1 MKIEKTKNDITM
13 KTSAPLSKV
22 QYGLYVE
29 CVAHLGEACYN
40 LPYLYVLDGTLDGV
54 KLCRAIETAVAA
66 HPTLFTRIELNNE
79 GDPLQTIDDTETFT
93 LEIENG
99 TLKESGVRSQES
111 EDGWTFNGQPLIVP
125 FDIYKDR
132 LFHIR
137 LFKDAE
143 HFYFFLDIHHII
155 GDGTTLKVM
164 LSDIDKVYGG
174 GTLEPEAMTMAE
186 VATAEAELRKTAA
199 FDEGKQWYA
208 QNFDCGDCFTQLMPD
223 LEEPEHSEASMVRT
237 LDVEMSEVDAY
248 CKEKGIFKSNFFTTA
263 YSFLLA
269 KYNNEQESLFTTI
282 YNGRSDKRFLHSVG
296 MTVKTLPVY
305 AKFDNETKVLDYL
318 KAGQD
323 QMGGVRKHEAY
334 AFSDAVNDLGIQSN
348 SMFAWHGMMF
358 ADEQLCGKPM
368 KTIRLCNSTLEA
380 SLYLKAFILNGK
392 YQVKAEYNSNEYSE
406 EIIRQYLESYEAVI
420 KGFLSKEYLR
430 EVDITTASQTEV
442 LDSFNQTDVDYDDTQ
457 TIVSLFRRQAKAT
470 PDNIA
475 VVYKDK
481 RFTYKDVDE
490 ISDRIAGFVAAKG
503 LGAEDVVSV
512 LIPRCEWMAIASLG
526 VLKAGCAYQPLDPTY
541 PKERLNFM
549 MQDAN
554 AKLLIA
560 DEELRPIVDEY
571 KGDVLLTKELLSLPA
586 LTAEANSQLSTLNSQ
601 LSPSSLFILLYTSG
615 STGVPKGCQLMH
627 SNLVCFCHW
636 YQTFY
641 DLKPENKVAAYA
653 SYGFD
658 ACMMDMYPALTCGAT
673 VHIVPE
679 ELRLDLIALN
689 DYFEQNQITHSFMT
703 TQVGYQFAS
712 NIENHSLKFLSTGG
726 EKLASL
732 TPPKDFQFYN
742 VYGPTE
748 TTVLITRYHVDQK
761 LKDIPIGKALDNVH
775 LYVVDPQGHRLPVGA
790 AGELWVSGPQVSR
803 GYLNRPEKTAEVY
816 IGNPF
821 TDDKKY
827 ARVYRSGDIVRYLP
841 SGDIQFVG
849 RRDGQVKIR
858 GFRIELKEVEAVI
871 REFPGIK
878 DATVQA
884 FDEEGGSG
892 GKFVAAYIVSDQQI
906 DIEAL
911 NNFIM
916 DQKPPYMVP
925 AVTMQIDAI
934 PLNQNQKVNKR
945 ALPKPEKKAAV
956 VEESNVPMNVLG
968 EELHEM
974 IAGIVNNSDFGVTT
988 VLGYAGLTSI
998 SAIKLAVQ
1006 MNKRFGVT
1014 LDSKTLVKSGTL
1026 QSIENEI
1033 LKAMMAGHAT
1043 TTEAAAPKQEAP
1055 STAPLSYAQTGVYF
1069 ECLKNPTSTVYN
1081 IPYLLSYPAGIE
1093 AGKLA
1098 DIVKRVVEAHP
1109 ELSIHFT
1116 TEGDAIVQTLAD
1128 CLPVE
1133 VPITEM
1139 SDEALVAYKNEFV
1152 RPFNL
1157 QKAPLYRF
1165 EVVKTES
1172 GVHLLMDVHH
1182 LVFDGGSA
1190 DLLIRQIGSAL
1201 EGAVVEKE
1209 NYSYLDFV
1217 SDQQKAEDS
1226 DTFKSAQQFFA
1237 EKLQTCEGASEIPAD
1252 LPKTNQ
1258 QGFIG
1263 EAVCPTDHDKAA
1275 AFCRQQV
1282 SRR

>member
-1 MKIEKTKNDITM
+1 M

-29 CVAHLGEACYN
+29 CVAHQGEACYN
-40 LPYLYVLDGTLDGV
+40 LPYLYVLDGTLEEE
-54 KLCRAIETAVAA
+54 KLKKAIETAVAA
-66 HPTLFTRIELNNE
+66 HHTLFTRIELNE
-79 GDPLQTIDDTETFT
+79 QGDPLQTIDDTETFT
-93 LEIENG
+93 LNIEHVDDIEAEK
-99 TLKESGVRSQES
+99 LRM
-111 EDGWTFNGQPLIVP
+111 IVP

-137 LFKDAE
+137 LLKDAE
-143 HFYFFLDIHHII
+143 HFYFFLDIHHLI

-186 VATAEAELRKTAA
+186 VAIAEAELRKTSA

-237 LDVEMSEVDAY
+237 LDVEMAEVDAF
-248 CKEKGIFKSNFFTTA
+248 CKEKGIFKSNFFTTV

-282 YNGRSDKRFLHSVG
+282 YNGRTDKRFLHSVG

-318 KAGQD
+318 KSGQD
-323 QMGGVRKHEAY
+323 QMSGVRQHEAY
-334 AFSDAVNDLGIQSN
+334 AFSDALNDLGLQSN

-406 EIIRQYLESYEAVI
+406 EIIRQYLESYEAVV
-420 KGFLSKEYLR
+420 KGFLTQEYLR
-430 EVDITTASQTEV
+430 DVNITTASQIEV

-470 PDNIA
+470 PESIA
-475 VVYKDK
+475 VVYKD
-481 RFTYKDVDE
+481 RTFTYAEVDA

-549 MQDAN
+549 MQDAS

-560 DEELRPIVDEY
+560 DEELRSIVDEY
-571 KGDVLLTKELLSLPA
+571 QGDVLLTKDLLALPA
-586 LTAEANSQLSTLNSQ
+586 VAELPAE
-601 LSPSSLFILLYTSG
+601 PKPESLFILLYTSG

-627 SNLVCFCHW
+627 SNIVCFCHW
-636 YQTFY
+636 YQRFY
-641 DLKPENKVAAYA
+641 SLKPEHKVAAYA

-673 VHIVPE
+673 LYIVPE

-703 TQVGYQFAS
+703 TQVGYQFAA
-712 NIENHSLKFLSTGG
+712 NIENHSLKFLSAGG

-732 TPPKDFQFYN
+732 NPPKGFKFCN
-742 VYGPTE
+742 LYGPTE
-748 TTVLITRYHVDQK
+748 TTVLVTIYTVEHK
-761 LKDIPIGKALDNVH
+761 KKDIPIGSAIDNMH
-775 LYVVDPQGHRLPVGA
+775 LYIVDPQGHRLPVGA
-790 AGELWVSGPQVSR
+790 AGELWISGPQVSR

-816 IGNPF
+816 IDNPF
-821 TDDKKY
+821 TDQHKF

-884 FDEEGGSG
+884 FDEEGSSG
-892 GKFVAAYIVSDQQI
+892 GKFIAAYIVSDQQI

-956 VEESNVPMNVLG
+956 VEECNAPMNVLE

-974 IAGIVNNSDFGVTT
+974 IAGIVNNTDFGITT

-1033 LKAMMAGHAT
+1033 LKHLMSGN
-1043 TTEAAAPKQEAP
+1043 EDSSAADNSH
-1055 STAPLSYAQTGVYF
+1055 STLPTPHSTKTPLSYAQTGVYF

-1098 DIVKRVVEAHP
+1098 DIVKQVVEAHP

-1128 CLPVE
+1128 SLPVE

-1172 GVHLLMDVHH
+1172 GAHLLMDVHH

-1201 EGAVVEKE
+1201 EGAAVEKE

-1237 EKLQTCEGASEIPAD
+1237 ERPAKEQVRFLPTCPRPTSKASSARLSVRRITTRLLLSA
-1252 LPKTNQ
+1252 
-1258 QGFIG
+1258 
-1263 EAVCPTDHDKAA
+1263 
-1275 AFCRQQV
+1275 V